1 MAETKTSGNEE
12 TTTTIPEVKD
22 EEELKSKKQSKPQ
35 KSTPKKT
42 KTG

>member
-1 MAETKTSGNEE
+1 MPETKTSGNEE

-22 EEELKSKKQSKPQ
+22 GQELIVKKDSKSQ
-35 KSTPKKT
+35 KTNPKKT

>member
-1 MAETKTSGNEE
+1 MPETKTSGNEE

-22 EEELKSKKQSKPQ
+22 EQDLKVKKDPKSQ
-35 KSTPKKT
+35 KANPKKT